1 MGKRFRLRGVKSTP
15 KTLEKDLL
23 DNARRLAENPSQL
36 IPKQVGE
43 ECRRCKWPKLEKK
56 LAKVQRFKDDQ
67 DKLVKLASKGDQL
80 VRAYAATISL
90 AAAGKVPYLSS
101 AQLPVG
107 EVSYAT
113 RGVVD
118 KEKLIALQHFDDP
131 DLRLLAYW
139 EMAREK
145 DLHIYSTERGLYCSA
160 TGPNAPEEYVNE
172 LLSNL
177 DYELKDGSCPH
188 PNNTMLMIGW
198 LSPKK
203 QLRVC
208 RECAGKGNIVTDLS
222 ARIAAP
228 DHTDD
233 FNVSV
238 QVRFHC
244 NEPDPGN
251 CQSEKDIT
259 LSKGLISRY
268 MKGELSD
275 QQFLDQAVE
284 EHLANLKAAGQVYV
298 AGQECFGKD
307 MEGFLDNIKGSDL
320 ERSALA
326 GIVRKKGLVVV
337 SESNQAGKILTE
349 LWDLHKT
356 DILTQVSCP
365 EIAAQFASRTD
376 LPPPALIAE
385 ASRTELC
392 KCVSSALPCY
402 TKLGEIGKMA
412 DSLARTYKT
421 EGKEAMARS
430 VDKAKKS
437 NHRVK
442 AVCYAFLM
450 ATGESSKSWQFNKE
464 ETEFGQYL
472 LPFAKT
478 MLSATGQEYDEALR
492 NLLTASGSNE
502 EAA

>member
-139 EMAREK
+139 EMARDK
-145 DLHIYSTERGLYCSA
+145 DLHIYSTEKGLYCSA
-160 TGPNAPEEYVNE
+160 TGPSAPEEYVNE

-177 DYELKDGSCPH
+177 DYELKEGSCPH
-188 PNNTMLMIGW
+188 PNNTMLVIGW
-198 LSPKK
+198 VSPKRQVK
-203 QLRVC
+203 VC
-208 RECAGKGNIVTDLS
+208 RECAGKGNIITDLS

-259 LSKGLISRY
+259 LSKDLNSRY

-275 QQFLDQAVE
+275 QEFLVQAVDRASGQPKGGRAGVRGRPGMLRQGHGRVPG
-284 EHLANLKAAGQVYV
+284 EHQGERPGAIGLGRHSA
-298 AGQECFGKD
+298 QEGT
-307 MEGFLDNIKGSDL
+307 GG
-320 ERSALA
+320 
-326 GIVRKKGLVVV
+326 G
-337 SESNQAGKILTE
+337 
-349 LWDLHKT
+349 
-356 DILTQVSCP
+356 
-365 EIAAQFASRTD
+365 
-376 LPPPALIAE
+376 
-385 ASRTELC
+385 
-392 KCVSSALPCY
+392 
-402 TKLGEIGKMA
+402 LGEQPGRQ
-412 DSLARTYKT
+412 DPDGPLGPT
-421 EGKEAMARS
+421 
-430 VDKAKKS
+430 
-437 NHRVK
+437 
-442 AVCYAFLM
+442 
-450 ATGESSKSWQFNKE
+450 
-464 ETEFGQYL
+464 
-472 LPFAKT
+472 
-478 MLSATGQEYDEALR
+478 
-492 NLLTASGSNE
+492 
-502 EAA
+502 